1 MKNWEDIIKDK
12 LEGYESPLPEG
23 SLAEFRARREAA
35 GSPAPSRRSPLI
47 WIVPAA
53 VAAGLAAFLFLGK
66 PGTTDEGIRTI
77 QQPTTPVAAV
87 TDSTDSTDA
96 VEAVEPAPVQPLIAQ
111 AVTPKTTRQPAVSR
125 PATETETQTATAGTD
140 TDATAGTEPEEA
152 ANNRETQAEA
162 AVPNET
168 VGPAQEGTTIQT
180 PRTGGNNSITPY
192 TPQIPEVTVSK
203 QIGIKV
209 GPAVGVV
216 AGGGLLAAAIPIL
229 ASLAPDQLGSAPEM
243 AILRLASASPL
254 ADYAVKSSNTPPPGS
269 VYYYIASS
277 PGQPSGNHQS
287 PTPEFDYSVTDAE
300 HNIPLKLGLSARI
313 PVSDRLSVVTGLQY
327 SKYLSKVSL
336 KYSNY
341 RYDYERTQN
350 VHYLGIPVR
359 LDWMLASGR
368 WLDVYLG
375 GGIEGDYC
383 LGATLNHDLIET
395 KDGLSFS
402 LLGAGGVQFNI
413 NRRVGLYLEPEL
425 SWTAPSRNRVLA
437 TYRSENPLMF
447 SLATGLRINL

>member
-77 QQPTTPVAAV
+77 QQPTTTIAAI
-87 TDSTDSTDA
+87 TDSTDSAST
-96 VEAVEPAPVQPLIAQ
+96 VEAVEPTPVQPLIAQ
-111 AVTPKTTRQPAVSR
+111 AVTPKMTRQPATGR
-125 PATETETQTATAGTD
+125 QTAETETQTPASGTD
-140 TDATAGTEPEEA
+140 TDATTGTEPEEA
-152 ANNRETQAEA
+152 ADNPETQAEA

-168 VGPAQEGTTIQT
+168 AGPAQEGTTVQT
-180 PRTGGNNSITPY
+180 PRTGGNSTITPY
-192 TPQIPEVTVSK
+192 TPYIPEVTVSK
-203 QIGIKV
+203 QIGMKV

-229 ASLAPDQLGSAPEM
+229 AALAPDQIGTAPELPM
-243 AILRLASASPL
+243 RLAAASPF
-254 ADYAVKSSNTPPPGS
+254 ADYAVKSAPTAPPGY
-269 VYYYIASS
+269 VYYYMATS

-287 PTPEFDYSVTDAE
+287 PIPEFDYSVTNAE
-300 HNIPLKLGLSARI
+300 HSIPLKLGLSARI
-313 PVSDRLSVVTGLQY
+313 PVSDRLSVVTGLKY
-327 SKYLSKVSL
+327 SKYMSKVSL
-336 KYSNY
+336 KYNNY

-359 LDWMLASGR
+359 MDWMLASGR

>member
-23 SLAEFRARREAA
+23 SLAEFHARREAA

-77 QQPTTPVAAV
+77 QQPTTTIAAV
-87 TDSTDSTDA
+87 TDSTDSSSEA
-96 VEAVEPAPVQPLIAQ
+96 VAVEPAPAQPLIAQ
-111 AVTPKTTRQPAVSR
+111 AVTPKTTRQPAVSIQD
-125 PATETETQTATAGTD
+125 TETETQTTDVTETDEATVADTAPADNEPEAKADTAGPTG
-140 TDATAGTEPEEA
+140 TAGSP
-152 ANNRETQAEA
+152 R
-162 AVPNET
+162 
-168 VGPAQEGTTIQT
+168 EGTTVQT
-180 PRTGGNNSITPY
+180 PRTGGNNAITPN
-192 TPQIPEVTVSK
+192 TPYIPEVTISK
-203 QIGIKV
+203 PTGMKIGS
-209 GPAVGVV
+209 AVGAV
-216 AGGGLLAAAIPIL
+216 AGGGLLAAVVPIL
-229 ASLAPDQLGSAPEM
+229 ASLAPNQMGPAPEM
-243 AILRLASASPL
+243 TFMRLASASPL
-254 ADYAVKSSNTPPPGS
+254 SYYAVKSSSTPSPGS
-269 VYYYIASS
+269 VYYYMTSS
-277 PGQPSGNHQS
+277 PSQPSGNHQS
-287 PTPEFDYSVTDAE
+287 PIPKFDYSVTNAE
-300 HNIPLKLGLSARI
+300 HSIPLKLGLTARI
-313 PVSDRLSVVTGLQY
+313 PFSERLSVVTGLDY
-327 SKYLSKVSL
+327 SKYSSIVSL
-336 KYSNY
+336 NYNNY
-341 RYDYERTQN
+341 RYDYQRTQN
-350 VHYLGIPVR
+350 AHYLGIPVR

-413 NRRVGLYLEPEL
+413 NRRIGLDVEPEL
-425 SWTAPSRNRVLA
+425 SWTAPSRHRVLS

-447 SLATGLRINL
+447 SVATGLRINL

>member
-23 SLAEFRARREAA
+23 SLAEFRARRDAA

-66 PGTTDEGIRTI
+66 PGTTDEGIQTI
-77 QQPTTPVAAV
+77 QQPTTTIAAI
-87 TDSTDSTDA
+87 TDSTDYDGA
-96 VEAVEPAPVQPLIAQ
+96 VEAVEPTPVQPLIAQ
-111 AVTPKTTRQPAVSR
+111 AVTPKTTRQPAIDR
-125 PATETETQTATAGTD
+125 QTAGTD
-140 TDATAGTEPEEA
+140 TDAAAEAEPA
-152 ANNRETQAEA
+152 AAPDDAETKTEA

-168 VGPAQEGTTIQT
+168 AGPAQEGTTVQT
-180 PRTGGNNSITPY
+180 PRTGGNSTITPY
-192 TPQIPEVTVSK
+192 TPYIPEVTVSK
-203 QIGIKV
+203 QIGMKV

-229 ASLAPDQLGSAPEM
+229 AALAPDQIGAAPELPM
-243 AILRLASASPL
+243 RLAAASPF
-254 ADYAVKSSNTPPPGS
+254 ADYAVKSATTAPPGY
-269 VYYYIASS
+269 VYYYMATS

-287 PTPEFDYSVTDAE
+287 PIPEFDYSVTNAE
-300 HNIPLKLGLSARI
+300 HSIPLKLGLSARI
-313 PVSDRLSVVTGLQY
+313 SVSDRLSVVTGLKY
-327 SKYLSKVSL
+327 SKYMSKVSL
-336 KYSNY
+336 KYNNY

>member
-77 QQPTTPVAAV
+77 QQPTTTIAAI
-87 TDSTDSTDA
+87 TDSTDSAST
-96 VEAVEPAPVQPLIAQ
+96 VEAVEPTPVQPLIAQ
-111 AVTPKTTRQPAVSR
+111 AVTPKTTRQPATGR
-125 PATETETQTATAGTD
+125 QTAETETQTPAAGT
-140 TDATAGTEPEEA
+140 GTYAAVGAEPA
-152 ANNRETQAEA
+152 VAPDNAETKTEA
-162 AVPNET
+162 AVPT
-168 VGPAQEGTTIQT
+168 GTAGSPREGTTAQT
-180 PRTGGNNSITPY
+180 PSTSSSNAITPK
-192 TPQIPEVTVSK
+192 TPYIPEVTISK
-203 QIGIKV
+203 PTGMEI
-209 GPAVGVV
+209 GPAVGAV

-229 ASLAPDQLGSAPEM
+229 ASLAPNQMGPAPEM
-243 AILRLASASPL
+243 TFMRLASASPL
-254 ADYAVKSSNTPPPGS
+254 SDYAVKSSSTPSPGS
-269 VYYYIASS
+269 VYYYMTSS
-277 PGQPSGNHQS
+277 PSQPSGNHQS
-287 PTPEFDYSVTDAE
+287 PIPKFDYSVTNAE
-300 HNIPLKLGLSARI
+300 HSIPLKLGLTARI
-313 PVSDRLSVVTGLQY
+313 PFSERLSVVTGLDY
-327 SKYLSKVSL
+327 SKYSSIVSL
-336 KYSNY
+336 NYNNY
-341 RYDYERTQN
+341 RYDYQRTQN
-350 VHYLGIPVR
+350 AHYLGIPVR

-413 NRRVGLYLEPEL
+413 NRRIGLYVEPEL
-425 SWTAPSRNRVLA
+425 SWTAPSRHRVLS

-447 SLATGLRINL
+447 SVATGLRINL